1 MKAKKFVEFWVQKG
15 ELYFYGPRL
24 KLLIWEATNHMKI
37 ARGAGISAM
46 ELYIPN
52 TYVDMSRLGTFDFLI
67 CRKILRSS
75 KWKIHKRPGTSS
87 NECSN

>member
-46 ELYIPN
+46 ELYLPN
-52 TYVDMSRLGTFDFLI
+52 TFVDMSRLGNSFFANS
-67 CRKILRSS
+67 RKILWSS
-75 KWKIHKRPGTSS
+75 EWKVH
-87 NECSN
+87 